1 MKTSA
6 TESAYY
12 SIRGVPREV
21 DHTLRA
27 MAARRGTSLNR
38 LVVEELTRA
47 ALGNTQKADFSNLVG
62 RWVPDPGFD
71 DVISSQRQIDPE
83 KWK

>member
-1 MKTSA
+1 MKMSVTD
-6 TESAYY
+6 SAYY
-12 SIRGVPREV
+12 SIRGIPREV
-21 DHTLRA
+21 DHTLRD

-38 LVVEELTRA
+38 LIGEELTRT
-47 ALGNTQKADFSNLVG
+47 ALGSIQKADFSDLVG

-71 DVISSQRQIDPE
+71 DVISSQRQIDRE